1 MRDDALYLDDIVEAV
16 EAIRGFLSGIDRSA
30 FLASDLVRSAVLHK
44 LTVIGEAAARLS
56 NDFRSRHPEIEWSR
70 IADFR
75 NYAVHVYFAV
85 RWERVWNAAT
95 LSAPALGE
103 QVARILVEEF
113 PPIED

>member
-16 EAIRGFLSGIDRSA
+16 EAIRGFLAGVDRAA
-30 FLASDLVRSAVLHK
+30 FLASDLVRSAVLQK
-44 LTVIGEAAARLS
+44 LTIIGEAAARLS
-56 NDFRSRHPEIEWSR
+56 DGFKSRHPGIEWAR

-95 LSAPALGE
+95 VDAPNLGAA
-103 QVARILVEEF
+103 VARILAEEF